1 VTSRIATL
9 LAALSLAACD
19 PSRAPPRP
27 APGAAGPKILATV
40 NGVAITDRDV
50 VHRARRP
57 GALPPE
63 DDVPREVLQTV
74 ILDELAYQKAV
85 ALGLDADPGYQARLD
100 DLEAQVR
107 TFRRQEL
114 AGRLRAWAQARATV
128 PDAEARA
135 WFDRNAAL
143 VRTRFRVHQIFYR
156 GRATE
161 ILGDQA
167 DLRAGKRFDEVA
179 WRRFPDAPREGRAPW
194 DLGELEWFQLPPAWR
209 GIVDRLEPGQVSDVI
224 KEGDRAWI
232 VRLAGTRADPTITFE
247 TAREHIVQL
256 LGRPRAEELLRS
268 TLAEEQARAS
278 VVLQAAHLAAAQQ
291 PSRP

>member
-1 VTSRIATL
+1 MTSRIATL
-9 LAALSLAACD
+9 LAALSLAACN

-57 GALPPE
+57 GAPPPE
-63 DDVPREVLQTV
+63 EDVPREVLRTV
-74 ILDELAYQKAV
+74 IRDELVYQKAL
-85 ALGLDADPGYQARLD
+85 ALGLDADPAYRARLD

-107 TFRRQEL
+107 TFRRQEM
-114 AGRLRAWAQARATV
+114 AGRLRAWAQERATV
-128 PDAEARA
+128 SDGEARA

-156 GRATE
+156 GRLTE
-161 ILGDQA
+161 LLADQA
-167 DLRAGKRFDEVA
+167 DLKSGKRFDEVA
-179 WRRFPDAPREGRAPW
+179 WRRFPDVPHEGHAPW

-209 GIVDRLEPGQVSDVI
+209 GIIERLERGQVSDVI
-224 KEGDRAWI
+224 QEGDRAWI
-232 VRLAGTRADPTITFE
+232 IRLAGKRADPTITFD
-247 TAREHIVQL
+247 TARERIVQL
-256 LGRPRAEELLRS
+256 LRQPKAEELLRR

-278 VVLQAAHLAAAQQ
+278 VVFQAGHVAAVQ